1 VKADGRAVQRVHR
14 PALIASIVA
23 AVGSALAA
31 VTISRF
37 TDVFYEGTVFI
48 EMAAPALYVACI
60 VAVFK
65 LSNRSKH
72 TFWLLVFAPVAFW
85 PYLEIILIVAI
96 WTIRGGAV

>member
-23 AVGSALAA
+23 AVGCALVA
-31 VTISRF
+31 VTIPRF
-37 TDVFYEGTVFI
+37 TDVSYEGTVFI
-48 EMAAPALYVACI
+48 EMAAPASYVACV
-60 VAVFK
+60 VAAFI

-72 TFWLLVFAPVAFW
+72 TLWLLVFAPLAFW
-85 PYLEIILIVAI
+85 PYLEIILIIAI